1 MSKNELME
9 LEKNFSALKQNLN
22 DEKMLLEILQVFN
35 IPLDTTRLN
44 DYRITKYELDK
55 NLRHLIIEIIDTKT
69 HTVFEIINSTVS
81 KITGRAFADEGDRF
95 NTVTIKDS
103 NTERNIYY
111 YEGEALPSLEEAKIS
126 YGDYS
131 IFLSKSEPYVIR
143 GWNKFDCDYFL
154 IQLCAYDKNV
164 LNLKYTTNYKE
175 RCIKSFRQVA
185 VADRLSIG
193 FLDIGFDCSNHFCY
207 EESSGNIILGNKLKS
222 PKWYIDGACFE
233 EFNKSA
239 FEGLFYDE
247 FDASPLYQYPISEL
261 NNESFIVYKGYSF
274 LEETSYTHLISITKT
289 NEGIKINYT
298 IKDRDMQS
306 LQPIILD
313 TGFVIPI
320 SNEGKITVDEI
331 NMLIAE
337 LQTRFP
343 DDDFIAFII
352 SELESFI
359 NRISIRDG
367 VEEEVLSP
375 INPKVLY
382 GKPFSDVYEEIS
394 SNKDYYF
401 SLLQELFEK
410 ETGKKPDS
418 VLRALK
424 PKD

>member
-1 MSKNELME
+1 LQTDSNIANSSCFQLSFEEQNEEIQLQEVMPITDSEGKKLQPYTFTVTNTCSNLASYQVNLENILHEYKE
-9 LEKNFSALKQNLN
+9 LP
-22 DEKMLLEILQVFN
+22 LEYV
-35 IPLDTTRLN
+35 
-44 DYRITKYELDK
+44 KVELD
-55 NLRHLIIEIIDTKT
+55 N
-69 HTVFEIINSTVS
+69 
-81 KITGRAFADEGDRF
+81 
-95 NTVTIKDS
+95 NTPVILTNHK
-103 NTERNIYY
+103 EV
-111 YEGEALPSLEEAKIS
+111 EKSLEEAKIS